1 MNTIVLYVAGWLCI
15 LAGAAGLVLPFM
27 PGTVLLLIGL
37 TLLSK
42 HYAWARRL
50 LVRIHWTL
58 DHYKAKARRFWMR
71 VKKGLHRMRLRGL
84 VKYGGD

>member
-1 MNTIVLYVAGWLCI
+1 MNTVVLCVAGWLCI
-15 LAGAAGLVLPFM
+15 LIGAAGLVLPFM

-50 LVRIHWTL
+50 LERIHWSL
-58 DHYKAKARRFWMR
+58 DHDKTKARRFWMR
-71 VKKGLHRMRLRGL
+71 VKKG
-84 VKYGGD
+84 